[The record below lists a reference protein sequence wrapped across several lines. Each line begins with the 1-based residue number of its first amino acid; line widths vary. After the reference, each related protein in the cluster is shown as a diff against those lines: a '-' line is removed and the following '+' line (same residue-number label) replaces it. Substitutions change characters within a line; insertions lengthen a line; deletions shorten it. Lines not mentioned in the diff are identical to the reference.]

1 MVDTF
6 PSVTVDV
13 AELGTLVGTV
23 HSEASDENEE
33 PTEFTWVSSS
43 MQMGGN
49 GIPEGGGVDFFVDRR
64 M

>member
-1 MVDTF
+1 MYIIQM
-6 PSVTVDV
+6 
-13 AELGTLVGTV
+13 GTLTGTV
-23 HSEASDENEE
+23 CPEASDENED

-49 GIPEGGGVDFFVDRR
+49 GIPEGGGVNFFVDRR